1 MTDASL
7 DTSVFRRLVYA
18 DSDDADY
25 APLTR
30 GVVLALTYFVDAE
43 VDAVRWRHGD
53 EQISSDALRAACV
66 MLPNPTALTKR
77 HFVRAKH
84 AQDALGFSRAERNQT
99 DLWIIAQTAEYGLHL
114 LAHDRRM
121 VRIAAAIGVPVVS
134 LLPNIEQL
142 LESDARRLSEIE
154 RGQQSR

>member
-30 GVVLALTYFVDAE
+30 GVTLALTYFVDAE
-43 VDAVRWRHGD
+43 VEAIRWRHGD
-53 EQISSDALRAACV
+53 EQSSADALRAACV

-114 LAHDRRM
+114 ISHDRRM
-121 VRIAAAIGVPVVS
+121 VRIAAAIGVPVAS

-142 LESDARRLSEIE
+142 LEADARRLSEIE
-154 RGQQSR
+154 RGLLRD